1 MKINKILAE
10 YKNQI
15 NQVIGSFGCGRRT
28 RPLMHADPTLHT
40 PTPYSRLIEETPDSN
55 LKSLGQLPDPYVV
68 TDLVVNGL
76 NFGFRV

>member
-15 NQVIGSFGCGRRT
+15 NRVVGSFGCGRRT
-28 RPLMHADPTLHT
+28 RQPKHADPKWHT
-40 PTPYSRLIEETPDSN
+40 PTPFSRLIAETPDSN

-76 NFGFRV
+76 NFGFRA